1 MNNYIF
7 TSESVSDGHPD
18 KVADQISDALV
29 DAGLEKGDETTRV
42 AIETLVTTNHV
53 TVAGEVKN
61 FNLTDATVERIIH
74 PNIVLLAG
82 GLFII
87 SSISD
92 YFDGYLAR
100 VLNQSSKLG
109 TLLDPIAD
117 KLLIA
122 SVIVVLVD
130 TNVISN
136 LHVIPAIIILL
147 REIAISGLREF
158 LAKMNTDMPVSK
170 LAKYKTTFQMVSL
183 SILIISLGFQLNDF
197 LWNLGLVTLWIAA
210 IITLLSGYNYM
221 AKGLKHI

>member
-1 MNNYIF
+1 MAKIYTIPNIITFIRIF
-7 TSESVSDGHPD
+7 LIPIILYLMFSE
-18 KVADQISDALV
+18 
-29 DAGLEKGDETTRV
+29 
-42 AIETLVTTNHV
+42 N
-53 TVAGEVKN
+53 
-61 FNLTDATVERIIH
+61 

-100 VLNQSSKLG
+100 TLNQSSRLG

-117 KLLIA
+117 KLLVA

-130 TNVISN
+130 TRVITN
-136 LHVIPAIIILL
+136 IHVIPAIVILL

-158 LAKMNTDMPVSK
+158 LAKLNADMPVSK

-183 SILIISLGFQLNDF
+183 SILIISLGFELNDL
-197 LWNLGLVTLWIAA
+197 LWNTGLITLWVAA
-210 IITLLSGYNYM
+210 IITLLSGYNYIV
-221 AKGLKHI
+221 KGLKHI

>member
-1 MNNYIF
+1 MPKIYTIPNIITFIRIF
-7 TSESVSDGHPD
+7 LILMFSE
-18 KVADQISDALV
+18 
-29 DAGLEKGDETTRV
+29 
-42 AIETLVTTNHV
+42 N
-53 TVAGEVKN
+53 
-61 FNLTDATVERIIH
+61 

-100 VLNQSSKLG
+100 TLNQSSRLG

-117 KLLIA
+117 KLLVA

-130 TNVISN
+130 TRVITN
-136 LHVIPAIIILL
+136 IHVIPAIVILL

-158 LAKMNTDMPVSK
+158 LAKLNTDMPVSR

-183 SILIISLGFQLNDF
+183 SILIISLGFELNDF
-197 LWNLGLVTLWIAA
+197 LWNIGLIALWVAA
-210 IITLLSGYNYM
+210 LITLLSGYNYIV
-221 AKGLKHI
+221 KGLKHI

>member
-1 MNNYIF
+1 MF
-7 TSESVSDGHPD
+7 SE
-18 KVADQISDALV
+18 
-29 DAGLEKGDETTRV
+29 
-42 AIETLVTTNHV
+42 N
-53 TVAGEVKN
+53 
-61 FNLTDATVERIIH
+61 

-92 YFDGYLAR
+92 YFDGYLTR

>member
-1 MNNYIF
+1 MAKIYTIPNIITF
-7 TSESVSDGHPD
+7 
-18 KVADQISDALV
+18 I
-29 DAGLEKGDETTRV
+29 
-42 AIETLVTTNHV
+42 
-53 TVAGEVKN
+53 
-61 FNLTDATVERIIH
+61 RIILIPIILYLLFSEN

-210 IITLLSGYNYM
+210 TITLLSGYNYM

>member
-1 MNNYIF
+1 MF
-7 TSESVSDGHPD
+7 SE
-18 KVADQISDALV
+18 
-29 DAGLEKGDETTRV
+29 
-42 AIETLVTTNHV
+42 N
-53 TVAGEVKN
+53 
-61 FNLTDATVERIIH
+61 

-100 VLNQSSKLG
+100 TLNQSSRLG

-117 KLLIA
+117 KLLVA

-130 TNVISN
+130 TRVITN
-136 LHVIPAIIILL
+136 IHVIPAIVIFL

-158 LAKMNTDMPVSK
+158 LAKLNTDMPVSR

-183 SILIISLGFQLNDF
+183 SILIISLGFELNDF
-197 LWNLGLVTLWIAA
+197 LWNIGLIALWVAA
-210 IITLLSGYNYM
+210 LITLLSGYNYIV
-221 AKGLKHI
+221 KGLKHI

>member
-1 MNNYIF
+1 MAKIYTIPNIITF
-7 TSESVSDGHPD
+7 
-18 KVADQISDALV
+18 I
-29 DAGLEKGDETTRV
+29 
-42 AIETLVTTNHV
+42 
-53 TVAGEVKN
+53 
-61 FNLTDATVERIIH
+61 RIILI
-74 PNIVLLAG
+74 PIILYLLFSENSNIVLLAG

>member
-1 MNNYIF
+1 MAKIYTIPNIITFIRIF
-7 TSESVSDGHPD
+7 LIPIILYLMFSE
-18 KVADQISDALV
+18 
-29 DAGLEKGDETTRV
+29 
-42 AIETLVTTNHV
+42 N
-53 TVAGEVKN
+53 
-61 FNLTDATVERIIH
+61 

-100 VLNQSSKLG
+100 TLNQSSRLG

-117 KLLIA
+117 KLLVA

-130 TNVISN
+130 TRVITN
-136 LHVIPAIIILL
+136 IHVIPAIVILL

-158 LAKMNTDMPVSK
+158 LAKLNADMPVSK

-183 SILIISLGFQLNDF
+183 SILIISLGFELNDL
-197 LWNLGLVTLWIAA
+197 LWNTGLITLWVAA
-210 IITLLSGYNYM
+210 IITLLSGYNYIL
-221 AKGLKHI
+221 KGLKHI

>member
-1 MNNYIF
+1 MAKIYTIPNIITF
-7 TSESVSDGHPD
+7 
-18 KVADQISDALV
+18 I
-29 DAGLEKGDETTRV
+29 
-42 AIETLVTTNHV
+42 
-53 TVAGEVKN
+53 
-61 FNLTDATVERIIH
+61 RIILIPIILYLLFSEN

-82 GLFII
+82 GLFIV
-87 SSISD
+87 SSVSD

-117 KLLIA
+117 RLLIA

-183 SILIISLGFQLNDF
+183 SILIISLGFELNDF
-197 LWNLGLVTLWIAA
+197 LWNLGLITLWIAA

>member
-1 MNNYIF
+1 LF
-7 TSESVSDGHPD
+7 SE
-18 KVADQISDALV
+18 
-29 DAGLEKGDETTRV
+29 
-42 AIETLVTTNHV
+42 N
-53 TVAGEVKN
+53 
-61 FNLTDATVERIIH
+61 

-158 LAKMNTDMPVSK
+158 LAKMNTDMPVSR